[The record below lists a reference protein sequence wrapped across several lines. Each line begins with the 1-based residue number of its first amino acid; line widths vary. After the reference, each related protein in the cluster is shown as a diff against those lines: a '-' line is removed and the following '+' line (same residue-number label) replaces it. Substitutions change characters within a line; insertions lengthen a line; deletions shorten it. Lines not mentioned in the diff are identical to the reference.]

1 MEPVNTFRERR
12 RWGGGRGCVIS
23 IHPYLLVPPVAL
35 CGKLSLLLLLLL
47 LTLQLQLPLLLLLMQ
62 LLLLLLLAHEVRDLP
77 RSPAAGLLL
86 QECYDNST
94 TLRVKMSSSAAT
106 EDEV

>member
-1 MEPVNTFRERR
+1 MVSP
-12 RWGGGRGCVIS
+12 I
-23 IHPYLLVPPVAL
+23 AL
-35 CGKLSLLLLLLL
+35 CGKLSLLLLLLLLLL

-62 LLLLLLLAHEVRDLP
+62 LLLLLLAHEVRDLP

-86 QECYDNST
+86 QECYDNSS
-94 TLRVKMSSSAAT
+94 TLRVNMSSSSAT